1 MEISIE
7 LVKDLR
13 QRTGAGV
20 IDCKT
25 ALQEAKGNVDA
36 AIDYLRRKGLATAAK
51 KAGRIATDGLVSS
64 YIHAGGK
71 MGVLVE
77 INCETDFVART
88 EDFQTFVKNIAMQ
101 IAAANPQYIK
111 REEVPA
117 EVLEKEKEIYRT
129 QALESG
135 KPAKVI
141 DKIVE
146 GKLERFYSEVCLL
159 EQTYIKDSDLTVKEV
174 LDAMIA
180 KVGENIS
187 IRRFA
192 RFQLGEGLHSR
203 SQSASTY
210 STEQAKDH

>member
-20 IDCKT
+20 IDCKA

-77 INCETDFVART
+77 INCETDFVAKT
-88 EDFQTFVKNIAMQ
+88 EDFQGFVKNIAMH
-101 IAAANPQYIK
+101 IAAANPQYVR
-111 REEVPA
+111 REEVPT
-117 EVLEKEKEIYRT
+117 EVLEKEKEIYRS

-146 GKLERFYSEVCLL
+146 GKLERFYSEACLL
-159 EQTYIKDSDLTVKEV
+159 EQTYFKDSDLTVKEV
-174 LDAMIA
+174 LDTMIG
-180 KVGENIS
+180 KVGENIT

-192 RFQLGEGLHSR
+192 RYQLGEGLLSR
-203 SQSASTY
+203 SQSA
-210 STEQAKDH
+210 

>member
-1 MEISIE
+1 MEISVE

-25 ALQEAKGNVDA
+25 ALQEAKGNMDA

-77 INCETDFVART
+77 INCETDFVAKT
-88 EDFQTFVKNIAMQ
+88 EDFQSFVKNIAMH
-101 IAAANPQYIK
+101 IAAANPQYIR
-111 REEVPA
+111 REEVPD
-117 EVLEKEKEIYRT
+117 EVLEKEKDIYRT
-129 QALESG
+129 QALDAG
-135 KPAKVI
+135 KPQKVI
-141 DKIVE
+141 DKIIE
-146 GKLERFYSEVCLL
+146 GKMERFYSEVCLL
-159 EQTYIKDSDLTVKEV
+159 EQTYVRDSDLTIKEL

-180 KVGENIS
+180 KVGENIT
-187 IRRFA
+187 IRRFT
-192 RFQLGEGLHSR
+192 RFQLGEGLS
-203 SQSASTY
+203 SQSQPVSSY
-210 STEQAKDH
+210 SVK

>member
-13 QRTGAGV
+13 QRTGAGI

-25 ALQEAKGNVDA
+25 ALQESKGDVDA

-77 INCETDFVART
+77 INCETDFVAKT
-88 EDFQTFVKNIAMQ
+88 EEFQSFVKNIAMH
-101 IAAANPQYIK
+101 IAASNPQYIR
-111 REEVPA
+111 REDIPLQAV
-117 EVLEKEKEIYRT
+117 EKERDIYRA

-159 EQTYIKDSDLTVKEV
+159 EQTYVKDSDLTIKEV

-180 KVGENIS
+180 KVGENIT

-192 RFQLGEGLHSR
+192 RFQLGEGLQSR
-203 SQSASTY
+203 S
-210 STEQAKDH
+210 

>member
-1 MEISIE
+1 MDISIE
-7 LVKDLR
+7 QVKDLR

-20 IDCKT
+20 SDCKT
-25 ALQEAKGNVDA
+25 ALTEAKGNMEA

-77 INCETDFVART
+77 INCETDFVAKT
-88 EDFQTFVKNIAMQ
+88 EDFQTFVKNIAMH
-101 IAAANPQYIK
+101 IAAANPQYIR
-111 REEVPA
+111 REEIPE
-117 EVLEKEKEIYRT
+117 EVLERERAIYRT
-129 QALESG
+129 QAQDAG
-135 KPAKVI
+135 KPQKVM

-159 EQTYIKDSDLTVKEV
+159 EQTYVRDPDLTIKEF
-174 LDAMIA
+174 LDSMIA

-192 RFQLGEGLHSR
+192 RFQLGEKLS
-203 SQSASTY
+203 SQS
-210 STEQAKDH
+210 

>member
-20 IDCKT
+20 IDCKA
-25 ALQEAKGNVDA
+25 ALQEAQGNMEA

-77 INCETDFVART
+77 INCETDFVAKT
-88 EDFQTFVKNIAMQ
+88 GDFQTFVKNIAMH
-101 IAAANPQYIK
+101 IAAANPQYNR
-111 REEVPA
+111 REEIPEEA
-117 EVLEKEKEIYRT
+117 LEREQAIYRT
-129 QALESG
+129 QAQDSG
-135 KPAKVI
+135 KPQKVI

-146 GKLERFYSEVCLL
+146 GKMERFYSEVCLL
-159 EQTYIKDSDLTVKEV
+159 EQTYVRDSDLTIKEL

-180 KVGENIS
+180 KIGENIT

-192 RFQLGEGLHSR
+192 RFQLGEGLF
-203 SQSASTY
+203 SQSSTTAS
-210 STEQAKDH
+210 SSVK

>member
-7 LVKDLR
+7 SVKDLR

-25 ALQEAKGNVDA
+25 ALQEAKGNMEA

-77 INCETDFVART
+77 INCETDFVAKT
-88 EDFQTFVKNIAMQ
+88 EDFQAFVKNIAMH
-101 IAAANPQYIK
+101 IAAANPQYIR
-111 REEVPA
+111 REEIPE
-117 EVLEKEKEIYRT
+117 EVLERERTIYRT
-129 QALESG
+129 QALEAG
-135 KPAKVI
+135 KPQKVI

-146 GKLERFYSEVCLL
+146 GKIERFYSEVCLL
-159 EQTYIKDSDLTVKEV
+159 EQTYVKDADLTIKEL
-174 LDAMIA
+174 LDAIIA
-180 KVGENIS
+180 KIGENIS

-192 RFQLGEGLHSR
+192 RFQLGEGLS
-203 SQSASTY
+203 SQSTPTCSASV
-210 STEQAKDH
+210 K

>member
-20 IDCKT
+20 VDCKT
-25 ALQEAKGNVDA
+25 ALREAKGDVDA

-77 INCETDFVART
+77 INCETDFVAKT
-88 EDFQTFVKNIAMQ
+88 GDFQTFVKNIAMH

-111 REEVPA
+111 REDVSA
-117 EVLEKEKEIYRT
+117 EVLEKEREIYRT
-129 QALESG
+129 QAMESG
-135 KPAKVI
+135 KPVKVI

-146 GKLERFYSEVCLL
+146 GKMERFFSEACLL
-159 EQTYIKDSDLTVKEV
+159 EQTYIKDSDLTIKEV
-174 LDAMIA
+174 LDSMIA
-180 KVGENIS
+180 KLGENIA
-187 IRRFA
+187 IRRFS
-192 RFQLGEGLHSR
+192 RFQLGEGLSSRPTSVGSHSM
-203 SQSASTY
+203 
-210 STEQAKDH
+210 E

>member
-20 IDCKT
+20 NDCKA
-25 ALQEAKGNVDA
+25 ALLEAKGSMEA

-51 KAGRIATDGLVSS
+51 KAGRIATDGMVSS

-77 INCETDFVART
+77 VNCETDFVAKT
-88 EDFQTFVKNIAMQ
+88 EDFQTFVKNIAMH
-101 IAAANPQYIK
+101 IAATNPQYIR
-111 REEVPA
+111 REEIPG
-117 EVLEKEKEIYRT
+117 EVLERERAIYRT
-129 QALESG
+129 QAQEAG
-135 KPAKVI
+135 KPEKII

-146 GKLERFYSEVCLL
+146 GKMERFYSEVCLL
-159 EQTYIKDSDLTVKEV
+159 EQTYVRDPDLTIKEL

-192 RFQLGEGLHSR
+192 RFQLGEGLS
-203 SQSASTY
+203 SQSTPTCS
-210 STEQAKDH
+210 SSVK

>member
-25 ALQEAKGNVDA
+25 ALQETKGNVDA

-71 MGVLVE
+71 MGVLAE
-77 INCETDFVART
+77 INCETDFVAKT
-88 EDFQTFVKNIAMQ
+88 EDFQAFVKNIAMH
-101 IAAANPQYIK
+101 IAATNPQYIR
-111 REEVPA
+111 REEIPT
-117 EVLEKEKEIYRT
+117 EVLEREKEIYRT

-146 GKLERFYSEVCLL
+146 GKMERFYSEVCLL
-159 EQTYIKDSDLTVKEV
+159 EQTYIKDSDLTVKEI

-180 KVGENIS
+180 KIGENIS

-192 RFQLGEGLHSR
+192 RFQLGEGLSSR
-203 SQSASTY
+203 APSA
-210 STEQAKDH
+210 

>member
-20 IDCKT
+20 IDCKA

-77 INCETDFVART
+77 INCETDFVAKT
-88 EDFQTFVKNIAMQ
+88 EDFQGFVKNIAMH
-101 IAAANPQYIK
+101 IAAANPQYVR
-111 REEVPA
+111 REEIPT
-117 EVLEKEKEIYRT
+117 EVLEKEKEIYRS

-146 GKLERFYSEVCLL
+146 GKLERFYSEACLL
-159 EQTYIKDSDLTVKEV
+159 EQTYFKDSDLTVKEV
-174 LDAMIA
+174 LDAMIG
-180 KVGENIS
+180 KVGENIT

-192 RFQLGEGLHSR
+192 RYQLGEGLLSR
-203 SQSASTY
+203 SQSA
-210 STEQAKDH
+210 

>member
-13 QRTGAGV
+13 QRTGAGI

-25 ALQEAKGNVDA
+25 ALQESKGDVDA

-77 INCETDFVART
+77 INCETDFVAKT
-88 EDFQTFVKNIAMQ
+88 EEFQSFVKNIAMH
-101 IAAANPQYIK
+101 IAASNPQYIR
-111 REEVPA
+111 REDIPLQAV
-117 EVLEKEKEIYRT
+117 EKEKDIYRA

-146 GKLERFYSEVCLL
+146 GKLERFYAEVCLL

-174 LDAMIA
+174 FDAMIA
-180 KVGENIS
+180 KVGENIT

-192 RFQLGEGLHSR
+192 RFQLGEGLQSR
-203 SQSASTY
+203 S
-210 STEQAKDH
+210 

>member
-1 MEISIE
+1 MEISLE

-13 QRTGAGV
+13 QRTGAGIV
-20 IDCKT
+20 DCKT
-25 ALQEAKGNVDA
+25 ALQEAMGNVEA
-36 AIDYLRRKGLATAAK
+36 AIDYLRKKGLATAAK
-51 KAGRIATDGLVSS
+51 KAGRIASDGLVGS

-77 INCETDFVART
+77 INCETDFVAKT
-88 EDFQTFVKNIAMQ
+88 EDFQNFIKNMAMH

-111 REEVPA
+111 REDVPA
-117 EVLEKEKEIYRT
+117 EVLEKEKDIYRT

-146 GKLERFYSEVCLL
+146 GKLERFYSEACLL
-159 EQTYIKDSDLTVKEV
+159 EQTYIRDSDLTIKEV
-174 LDAMIA
+174 LDGMIG
-180 KVGENIS
+180 KIGENIS

-192 RFQLGEGLHSR
+192 RFQLGEGLSSR
-203 SQSASTY
+203 S
-210 STEQAKDH
+210 

>member
-25 ALQEAKGNVDA
+25 ALQEAKGNMEA

-77 INCETDFVART
+77 INCETDFVAKT
-88 EDFQTFVKNIAMQ
+88 EDFQSFVKNIAMH
-101 IAAANPQYIK
+101 IAAANPQYIRREEIPEEVLK
-111 REEVPA
+111 REKA
-117 EVLEKEKEIYRT
+117 IYRT
-129 QALESG
+129 QAQEAG
-135 KPAKVI
+135 KPQKII

-146 GKLERFYSEVCLL
+146 GKMERFYSEVCLL
-159 EQTYIKDSDLTVKEV
+159 EQTYVRDSDLTIQE
-174 LDAMIA
+174 LLEALIA
-180 KVGENIS
+180 KIGENIT
-187 IRRFA
+187 IRRFT
-192 RFQLGEGLHSR
+192 RFQLGEGLS
-203 SQSASTY
+203 SQAQPAGSA
-210 STEQAKDH
+210 AMK

>member
-1 MEISIE
+1 MEISVE

-20 IDCKT
+20 VDCKK

-77 INCETDFVART
+77 VNCETDFVAKT
-88 EDFQTFVKNIAMQ
+88 EDFQTFVKNIAMH
-101 IAAANPQYIK
+101 IAAANPQYIR
-111 REEVPA
+111 REEIPG
-117 EVLEKEKEIYRT
+117 EILEKERDIYRT
-129 QALESG
+129 QALEAG
-135 KPAKVI
+135 KPAKVV
-141 DKIVE
+141 DKIIE
-146 GKLERFYSEVCLL
+146 GKMERFYSEVCLL
-159 EQTYIKDSDLTVKEV
+159 EQTYIKDADLTVKE
-174 LDAMIA
+174 LLEAMIA

-187 IRRFA
+187 IRRFS
-192 RFQLGEGLHSR
+192 RFQLGEGLS
-203 SQSASTY
+203 SQSSSPAP
-210 STEQAKDH
+210 AR

>member
-1 MEISIE
+1 MEISVE
-7 LVKDLR
+7 LLKDLR

-25 ALQEAKGNVDA
+25 ALQAAQGNMEE

-77 INCETDFVART
+77 INCETDFVAKT
-88 EDFQTFVKNIAMQ
+88 EDFQSFVKNIAMH
-101 IAAANPQYIK
+101 IAAANPQYIR
-111 REEVPA
+111 REEIP
-117 EVLEKEKEIYRT
+117 EDVLERERAIHRT
-129 QALESG
+129 QAEEAG
-135 KPAKVI
+135 KPQKII
-141 DKIVE
+141 DKIVD
-146 GKLERFYSEVCLL
+146 GKLERFYAEVCLL
-159 EQTYIKDSDLTVKEV
+159 EQTYVRDSDLTIKEL

-192 RFQLGEGLHSR
+192 RFQLGEGLS
-203 SQSASTY
+203 SQTSPRDSST
-210 STEQAKDH
+210 AK

>member
-7 LVKDLR
+7 SVKDLR

-25 ALQEAKGNVDA
+25 ALQEAQGNMEA

-77 INCETDFVART
+77 INCETDFVAKT
-88 EDFQTFVKNIAMQ
+88 EDFQTFVKNIAMH
-101 IAAANPQYIK
+101 IAAANPQYIR
-111 REEVPA
+111 REEIPE
-117 EVLEKEKEIYRT
+117 EVLERERAIYRT
-129 QALESG
+129 QALEAG
-135 KPAKVI
+135 KPQKVI

-146 GKLERFYSEVCLL
+146 GKIERFYSEVCLL
-159 EQTYIKDSDLTVKEV
+159 EQTYVKDADLTIKEL
-174 LDAMIA
+174 LDAIIA
-180 KVGENIS
+180 KIGENIS
-187 IRRFA
+187 IRRFS
-192 RFQLGEGLHSR
+192 RFQLGEGLS
-203 SQSASTY
+203 SQSTPTCSASV
-210 STEQAKDH
+210 K